1 MRRSPEPCDPCS
13 ATTSPLVPAWKL
25 AGTCRRYARVTPPN
39 CIVWQFGSTTASLHA
54 MATVLWLSVGAPPQE
69 STSVAATARNN
80 ARSMRVFGSL
90 RIRDVL
96 TFTTLRSGRI
106 VTGLAAA
113 PDGDDL
119 L

>member
-1 MRRSPEPCDPCS
+1 
-13 ATTSPLVPAWKL
+13 
-25 AGTCRRYARVTPPN
+25 
-39 CIVWQFGSTTASLHA
+39 
-54 MATVLWLSVGAPPQE
+54 
-69 STSVAATARNN
+69 
-80 ARSMRVFGSL
+80 MRVFGSL